1 MKVIG
6 PAYATAYT
14 CHNAA
19 GEVIYV
25 GMTSGI
31 TARIGRHKKASPWW
45 HEVEVLQHGAFLPR
59 AEAEQAE
66 RDLIVRLQPKHNKAS
81 RDGGNNTAIARAAS
95 LAARR
100 RRTAA

>member
-6 PAYATAYT
+6 PAYATVYT
-14 CHNAA
+14 CHDATGAA
-19 GEVIYV
+19 IYV

-45 HEVEVLQHGAFLPR
+45 HEVDVLRHGAFLPR
-59 AEAEQAE
+59 AEALQVE
-66 RDLIVRLQPKHNKAS
+66 RNLIVRLQPRHNKAS
-81 RDGGNNTAIARAAS
+81 RDGGDNAAIARAAS

-100 RRTAA
+100 QRTAA